1 MMNETEGILN
11 FLDEAQKEIKNRIPD
26 VMNNFQGFSQA
37 VIREGLLTPKMK
49 ELIAVAVSV
58 GIRCQP

>member
-1 MMNETEGILN
+1 MNETEGILN
-11 FLDEAQKEIKNRIPD
+11 FLDEAQKEIKEHIPD
-26 VMNNFQGFSQA
+26 VMRNFQGFSQA
-37 VIREGLLTPKMK
+37 VIREGLLMPKIK